1 MNWKEEATEKLRHY
15 DAMRTALTNIP
26 EELERLE
33 QEARAIRSV
42 QTDKVHVKSTGNR
55 EDALINNLV
64 RRHELAQNYQQAQ
77 SWLRTTDRALNTLAP
92 DDRLVL
98 QRLFITKE
106 RDSLSRLC
114 SELGVEQ
121 SSIYRK
127 RDKALH
133 RFTMAL
139 YGVDN

>member
-1 MNWKEEATEKLRHY
+1 MNWKEEAAEKLRRY

-26 EELERLE
+26 QELERLE
-33 QEARAIRSV
+33 QEASAIRSAR
-42 QTDKVHVKSTGNR
+42 TDKVKVTSKGCR
-55 EDALINNLV
+55 EDDLINNLV
-64 RRHELAQNYQQAQ
+64 QRQELEHNFRQTE
-77 SWLRTTDRALNTLAP
+77 SWLQITDRALDVLPP

-133 RFTMAL
+133 RFTIAL
-139 YGVDN
+139 YGLDS

>member
-1 MNWKEEATEKLRHY
+1 M
-15 DAMRTALTNIP
+15 
-26 EELERLE
+26 
-33 QEARAIRSV
+33 
-42 QTDKVHVKSTGNR
+42 
-55 EDALINNLV
+55 
-64 RRHELAQNYQQAQ
+64 
-77 SWLRTTDRALNTLAP
+77 
-92 DDRLVL
+92 L

-139 YGVDN
+139 YGVDS